1 MKKDNKKIY
10 TGIGDNGKTRL
21 RDGSYVQ
28 KYNKYLEAYGSIDEL
43 ISFIGYFHDMID
55 NDDLKKFLI
64 EIIDNLMKCCYVFS
78 SKKSDTLDVVTK
90 DTIKNLEL
98 EIDRM
103 QNELPDLKNFLYP
116 IGHPHISFCH
126 VIRTI
131 CRRTERNVSKL
142 KLKSTDRKNA
152 FIYIN
157 RLSDYFFVLAR
168 KLSYVYGIDEKK
180 WKKDF

>member
-103 QNELPDLKNFLYP
+103 QNELPYLKNFLYP
-116 IGHPHISFCH
+116 I
-126 VIRTI
+126 
-131 CRRTERNVSKL
+131 
-142 KLKSTDRKNA
+142 
-152 FIYIN
+152 
-157 RLSDYFFVLAR
+157 
-168 KLSYVYGIDEKK
+168 
-180 WKKDF
+180 